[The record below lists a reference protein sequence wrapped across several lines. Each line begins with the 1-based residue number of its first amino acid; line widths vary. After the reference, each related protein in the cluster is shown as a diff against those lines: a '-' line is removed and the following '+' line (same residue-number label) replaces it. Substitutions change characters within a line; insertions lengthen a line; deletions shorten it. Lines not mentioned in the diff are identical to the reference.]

1 MFVVIPTE
9 PLWERNVTYEGN
21 PLPAGFRYTSDNN
34 TEWLDIDAIKN
45 FVAPFEELFKQGKL
59 EG

>member
-1 MFVVIPTE
+1 VLFRSPD
-9 PLWERNVTYEGN
+9 NY
-21 PLPAGFRYTSDNN
+21 RYTSDNN
-34 TEWLDIDAIKN
+34 TEWLDIEGIKK